1 MSDEQQK
8 IDDIS
13 EAADSVKAVYGKS
26 ATERAFYD
34 KLHDISCGEIRD
46 WEVADLIVN
55 AGFYADDDDL
65 FPRLL
70 KTAYEDDGDGGCG
83 MWQGHLIAEEAD
95 CQKDQDV
102 RFLLHAAAVAAGW
115 HDSGAFVAVR
125 LLQLIGERAGAF
137 CFAQNTIDGL
147 KRAAELAAMACGDD
161 ATQAYAAVQVALRK
175 WSTTAAFEAR
185 KRVSKA
191 RMEAGEEA
199 VKRLQQQDEQLQDFD
214 ESEWPSGLDIIPPRE
229 RQKTDKNWVI
239 VSETLKS
246 EARKKPKLKSTAVTQ
261 MRADYAALGSPIRLI
276 GGTDPEDFEA
286 RMMAEMPW
294 MAAAIRQDAA
304 DLRRLRSA
312 GAVHDGFRPR
322 LLVGPAACGKTEY
335 LMRRAEI
342 CGLPHLLRGPASDD
356 RDLAGTSIGWGNAM
370 PSLPVRR
377 MHEAGCANPM
387 ITIDEL
393 DKVDTLERR
402 NGNVLDALLG
412 MLEPRTARE
421 FYDQALCCQID
432 ISRISWGFTAN
443 DLRGVA
449 SHFRSRVQ
457 IVHVERPSVE
467 HVPLIARSMSR
478 RIAEDQGMR
487 PEMMSVPDEA
497 VPVLTR
503 HFKDTGGSLRALRR
517 AVEVIVMMPDAMPH

>member
-1 MSDEQQK
+1 MSDERDT
-8 IDDIS
+8 IDSIS
-13 EAADSVKAVYGKS
+13 AAAESVRAYYGKS

-34 KLHDISCGEIRD
+34 KLHDIACGEIRD
-46 WEVADLIVN
+46 WETADLIVN

-70 KTAYEDDGDGGCG
+70 KNACEDDADGCTV
-83 MWQGHLIAEEAD
+83 WHGHLIAEEAE
-95 CQKDQDV
+95 CQRDQDV

-115 HDSGAFVAVR
+115 QDSGAFVAVR

-137 CFAQNTIDGL
+137 RFAQNTIDGL

-161 ATQAYAAVQVALRK
+161 ATQAYAAVQQALRK
-175 WSTTAAFEAR
+175 WSTAASFEAR
-185 KRVSKA
+185 KRASKA
-191 RMEAGEEA
+191 RMQAGEEA
-199 VKRLQQQDEQLQDFD
+199 VKRLQQRDEQLKDFSD
-214 ESEWPSGLDIIPPRE
+214 DEWPSGLDIIPPRE

-239 VSETLKS
+239 VSETLKKS
-246 EARKKPKLKSTAVTQ
+246 AREKPKLKATAVTQ
-261 MRADYAALGSPIRLI
+261 MRADYASLGSPIRLV
-276 GGTDPEDFEA
+276 GGTDPEHFETV
-286 RMMAEMPW
+286 MMSEMPW

-304 DLRRLRSA
+304 DLRRLRAS

-335 LMRRAEI
+335 LLRRAEI
-342 CGLPHLLRGPASDD
+342 CKLPHLLRGPASDD

-377 MHEAGCANPM
+377 MHESGAANPA

-393 DKVDTLERR
+393 DKLDPLERR

-421 FYDQALCCQID
+421 FYDQALCCTVD

-443 DLRGVA
+443 DLMGVA

-457 IVHVERPSVE
+457 IVHVERPSAE
-467 HVPLIARSMSR
+467 HVPLIARSMGR
-478 RIAEDQGMR
+478 RIAEEHGMM
-487 PEMMSVPDEA
+487 PEMMGVPDEA
-497 VPVLTR
+497 LPVLTK
-503 HFKDTGGSLRALRR
+503 HFKECGGSLRALRR
-517 AVEVIVMMPDAMPH
+517 AVEVICMMPDAMPH